1 MARTLIKGGWVVSM
15 DDAIG
20 DIRGG
25 DVLIEDDKIVEV
37 GRNIDAG
44 DASDIEVIDASNMIV
59 SPGMI
64 NMHEH
69 TWQTGVRGVGA
80 DWTMFEYSQLMHATA
95 VPHFTPDDIR
105 LANLCGALNQLNSGT
120 TTLFDWHHCNA
131 TTDHTDAAIDSLE
144 EAGIRA
150 IYGHGQTK
158 TDPKPGEAP
167 FNERPHSRERVER
180 LRKGRLSSDDAL
192 ITMAMCIQGI
202 GFSVWDCIEDDVRL
216 ARDMGLRW
224 SNHTGAQGTPLFAE
238 NAVVRLDELGLLGP
252 DADFVHA
259 TNFSDDEIK
268 LIVDRGGSIT
278 VAPECECNFG
288 HGNPATG
295 RVLAAGGTP
304 SFGVDLE
311 SNISGDMFS
320 VIRFA
325 LQLERG
331 MYTDAQP
338 RPTQTMPE
346 HLKTRVALEWATI
359 GNARA
364 LGMDDKIGSLTPGKQ
379 ADVILTR
386 GDDLNTC
393 PVHDPIQTL
402 VFMATP
408 FNVDTVFVNGD
419 VRKRDGKLVYPEAAL
434 RQTLTKLTESGRR
447 ILDAAGVIKMAAE

>member
-37 GRNIDAG
+37 GHGIDGG
-44 DASDIEVIDASNMIV
+44 DAAVIDATDMIV

-69 TWQTGVRGVGA
+69 TWQTGVRGTVSN
-80 DWTMFEYSQLMHATA
+80 WTMFEYSQLMHATA
-95 VPHFTPDDIR
+95 VPHFTPDDVRI
-105 LANLCGALNQLNSGT
+105 ANLCGALNQIHSGT

-150 IYGHGQTK
+150 VYGHGQTK
-158 TDPKPGEAP
+158 TEAKPGEAP

-180 LRKGRLSSDDAL
+180 LRKGRLSSDEGL
-192 ITMAMCIQGI
+192 ITMAMCIQGV
-202 GFSVWDCIEDDVRL
+202 GFSVWECIEHDVRL
-216 ARDMGLRW
+216 AKDMGLRW
-224 SNHTGAQGTPLFAE
+224 SNHTGAEGIPMFAE
-238 NAVVRLDELGLLGP
+238 NAVQRLHDLGLLGP
-252 DADFVHA
+252 EADFVHA
-259 TNFSDDEIK
+259 TNLTDDELK
-268 LIVDRGGSIT
+268 LIIDTGGSIT

-295 RVLAAGGTP
+295 RVLELGGTP
-304 SFGVDLE
+304 SFGIDLE

-320 VIRFA
+320 VVRFG

-331 MYTDAQP
+331 MYTDARS
-338 RPTQTMPE
+338 RPTKNMPE

-364 LGMDDKIGSLTPGKQ
+364 LGMEDRIGSLTPGKQ
-379 ADVILTR
+379 ADIILTR
-386 GDDLNTC
+386 GTDINTC
-393 PVHDPIQTL
+393 PVHDPVQTL

-408 FNVDTVFVNGD
+408 FNVDTVLIAGEVK
-419 VRKRDGKLVYPEAAL
+419 KRDGKLVYPEALL
-434 RQTLTKLTESGRR
+434 REKLSELTTSGQR
-447 ILDAAGVIKMAAE
+447 ILEASGAFADAAE

>member
-1 MARTLIKGGWVVSM
+1 MARILIQGGWVVSM

-20 DIRGG
+20 DIKGG
-25 DVLIEDDKIVEV
+25 DVLIDGDKILAV
-37 GRNIDAG
+37 GHGIDAG
-44 DASDIEVIDASNMIV
+44 DAAVIDASNMIV

-64 NMHEH
+64 NVHEH
-69 TWQTGVRGVGA
+69 TWQTGVRGTVSN
-80 DWTMFEYSQLMHATA
+80 WTMFEYSQLMHATA
-95 VPHFTPDDIR
+95 VPHFTPDDVRI
-105 LANLCGALNQLNSGT
+105 ANLCGALNQIHSGT

-150 IYGHGQTK
+150 VYGHGQTK

-180 LRKGRLSSDDAL
+180 LRKGRLSSDDGL

-202 GFSVWDCIEDDVRL
+202 GFSVWDCIEHDVRL

-224 SNHTGAQGTPLFAE
+224 SNHTGALGIPMFAD
-238 NAVVRLDELGLLGP
+238 NAVQKLHDLGLLGP
-252 DADFVHA
+252 EADFVHA
-259 TNFSDDEIK
+259 TNLTDDELK
-268 LIVDRGGSIT
+268 LIIDTGGSIT

-288 HGNPATG
+288 HGNPVTG
-295 RVLAAGGTP
+295 RVLELGGTP
-304 SFGVDLE
+304 SFGIDLE

-320 VIRFA
+320 VVRFG

-331 MYTDAQP
+331 MYTDSRP
-338 RPTQTMPE
+338 RPTKNMPE

-364 LGMDDKIGSLTPGKQ
+364 IGMEDRIGSLTPGKQ
-379 ADVILTR
+379 ADIILTR
-386 GDDLNTC
+386 GDDINTC
-393 PVHDPIQTL
+393 PVHDPVQTL

-408 FNVDTVFVNGD
+408 FNVDTVLIAGE
-419 VRKRDGKLVYPEAAL
+419 VRKRHGKLVYPEAAL
-434 RQTLTKLTESGRR
+434 RQKLTELTDSGQR
-447 ILDAAGVIKMAAE
+447 ILEASGAFAEAAE

>member
-1 MARTLIKGGWVVSM
+1 
-15 DDAIG
+15 
-20 DIRGG
+20 
-25 DVLIEDDKIVEV
+25 
-37 GRNIDAG
+37 
-44 DASDIEVIDASNMIV
+44 
-59 SPGMI
+59 
-64 NMHEH
+64 
-69 TWQTGVRGVGA
+69 
-80 DWTMFEYSQLMHATA
+80 
-95 VPHFTPDDIR
+95 
-105 LANLCGALNQLNSGT
+105 
-120 TTLFDWHHCNA
+120 
-131 TTDHTDAAIDSLE
+131 
-144 EAGIRA
+144 
-150 IYGHGQTK
+150 
-158 TDPKPGEAP
+158 
-167 FNERPHSRERVER
+167 
-180 LRKGRLSSDDAL
+180 
-192 ITMAMCIQGI
+192 MAMCIQGI
-202 GFSVWDCIEDDVRL
+202 GFSVWDCIEHDVRL

-331 MYTDAQP
+331 MYTDARP
-338 RPTQTMPE
+338 RPTKTMPE

-419 VRKRDGKLVYPEAAL
+419 VRKRGGKLVYPEAAL

>member
-15 DDAIG
+15 DEAIG

-25 DVLIEDDKIVEV
+25 DVLIEGDRIVEV
-37 GRNIDAG
+37 GRNIDGG
-44 DASDIEVIDASNMIV
+44 DAQVIDASNMIV

-69 TWQTGVRGVGA
+69 TWQTGVRGVVA

-105 LANLCGALNQLNSGT
+105 LANLCGALNQLNCGT

-144 EAGIRA
+144 EAGVRA

-180 LRKGRLSSDDAL
+180 LRKGRLASDDAL
-192 ITMAMCIQGI
+192 ITMAMCIQGV
-202 GFSVWDCIEDDVRL
+202 GFSVWDCIEHDVRL
-216 ARDMGLRW
+216 AKDMGLRW
-224 SNHTGAQGTPLFAE
+224 SNHTGAQGIPLFADKPIH
-238 NAVVRLDELGLLGP
+238 RLDELGLLGP

-259 TNFSDDEIK
+259 NNFSDEEIQ

-304 SFGVDLE
+304 SFGIDLE

-320 VIRFA
+320 VVRFG
-325 LQLERG
+325 LQFERG
-331 MYTDAQP
+331 MYTDARP
-338 RPTQTMPE
+338 RPTKTMPE

-364 LGMDDKIGSLTPGKQ
+364 LGMDDRIGSLTPGKK

-393 PVHDPIQTL
+393 PVHDPVQTL

-408 FNVDTVFVNGD
+408 HNVDTVFVDGE
-419 VRKRDGKLVYPEAAL
+419 VRKRGGKLVYPEAAL
-434 RQTLTKLTESGRR
+434 RETLGKLTESGRR
-447 ILDAAGVIKMAAE
+447 ILDAAGVMKAAAE

>member
-37 GRNIDAG
+37 DRSIDGG
-44 DASDIEVIDASNMIV
+44 DAQVIDASNMIV

-69 TWQTGVRGVGA
+69 TWQTGVRGVVA

-95 VPHFTPDDIR
+95 VAHFTPDDIR
-105 LANLCGALNQLNSGT
+105 LANLCGALNQLNCGT

-131 TTDHTDAAIDSLE
+131 TTDHSDAAIDSLE

-150 IYGHGQTK
+150 VYGHGQTK
-158 TDPKPGEAP
+158 LAPKPGEPP
-167 FNERPHSRERVER
+167 FSEVPHSRERVER
-180 LRKGRLSSDDAL
+180 LRKGRLASDDAL
-192 ITMAMCIQGI
+192 ITMAMCIQGP
-202 GFSVWDCIEDDVRL
+202 GFSVWDCIEHDVRL
-216 ARDMGLRW
+216 AKDMGLRW
-224 SNHTGAQGTPLFAE
+224 SNHTGALGIPLFAE
-238 NAVVRLDELGLLGP
+238 NAIVRLDELGLLGP
-252 DADFVHA
+252 EADFVHA
-259 TNFSDDEIK
+259 TNFTDDEIK
-268 LIVDRGGSIT
+268 LIIDRGGSIT

-288 HGNPATG
+288 HGNPVTG
-295 RVLAAGGTP
+295 RVLELGGTP
-304 SFGVDLE
+304 SFGIDLE

-320 VIRFA
+320 VVRFS

-331 MYTDAQP
+331 MYTDARP
-338 RPTQTMPE
+338 RPTKTMPE

-393 PVHDPIQTL
+393 PVHDPVQTL

-408 FNVDTVFVNGD
+408 FNVDTVLVNGETK
-419 VRKRDGKLVYPEAAL
+419 KRDGKLVYPEAAL
-434 RQTLTKLTESGRR
+434 RETLGKLTESGRR
-447 ILDAAGVIKMAAE
+447 ILDAAGVFKAAE

>member
-1 MARTLIKGGWVVSM
+1 MARTLIQGGWVVSM

-25 DVLIEDDKIVEV
+25 DVLIEDDRILEV
-37 GRNIDAG
+37 GHGIDAG
-44 DASDIEVIDASNMIV
+44 DAEIIDATDMII

-69 TWQTGVRGVGA
+69 TWQTGVRGTVSN
-80 DWTMFEYSQLMHATA
+80 WTMFEYSQLMHATA
-95 VPHFTPDDIR
+95 VPHFTPDDVGI
-105 LANLCGALNQLNSGT
+105 ANLCGALNQIHSGT

-150 IYGHGQTK
+150 VYGHGQTK

-180 LRKGRLSSDDAL
+180 LRKGRLSSDDGL

-202 GFSVWDCIEDDVRL
+202 GFSVWDCIEHDVRL
-216 ARDMGLRW
+216 AKDMGLRW
-224 SNHTGAQGTPLFAE
+224 SNHTGALGIPMFAE
-238 NAVVRLDELGLLGP
+238 NAVQKLHDLGLLGP
-252 DADFVHA
+252 EADFVHA
-259 TNFSDDEIK
+259 TNLTDDELK
-268 LIVDRGGSIT
+268 LIIDTGGSIT

-295 RVLAAGGTP
+295 RILELGGTP
-304 SFGVDLE
+304 SFGIDLE

-320 VIRFA
+320 VVRFG

-331 MYTDAQP
+331 MYTDARP
-338 RPTQTMPE
+338 RPTKNMPE

-364 LGMDDKIGSLTPGKQ
+364 LGMDDRIGSLTPGKQ

-386 GDDLNTC
+386 GTDINTC
-393 PVHDPIQTL
+393 PVHDPVQTL

-408 FNVDTVFVNGD
+408 FNVDTVLIGGE
-419 VRKRDGKLVYPEAAL
+419 VRKRHGKLVYPEALLGEKLAA
-434 RQTLTKLTESGRR
+434 LTESGRR
-447 ILDAAGVIKMAAE
+447 ILKASGAFAEAAE